1 MKMMT
6 LNSET
11 TPTLFSRKI
20 PNEQDVSVMS
30 DGLWVMKNEHFEQAF
45 STRLVLC
52 SSCNLRQYCPT
63 IADLSVKK
71 WVGQGRE
78 GSGRGTSSEVDE
90 REWGNG
96 PDTIRPV

>member
-11 TPTLFSRKI
+11 TLTLFSGKI
-20 PNEQDVSVMS
+20 PNEQDVS
-30 DGLWVMKNEHFEQAF
+30 VMKNEHFEQAF
-45 STRLVLC
+45 STRLIIC

-71 WVGQGRE
+71 WVGRGRE
-78 GSGRGTSSEVDE
+78 GSGRGTSSELDE
-90 REWGNG
+90 REGGGG
-96 PDTIRPV
+96 PGMIRPV